1 MKGMKKKFT
10 LVELLVVIGIIFILL
25 GMLLPAISMAK
36 KKSKGTLC
44 KSNMKQIMTGFTL
57 YSDEHSGYMVAGR
70 TRVSTAYDVGNG
82 MKWRPRW
89 YAQIGFS
96 AKFYAFNV
104 PDPLAA
110 GDNTQR
116 IDNKIFV
123 CPQED
128 PTTTLFRDNGRNAS
142 YGYNFQFLG
151 NARGKLSAPTTSY
164 INWPR
169 NINTVS
175 AFGTTAAI
183 ADCLGTAGGKASA
196 ARGAYDAILQGGTA
210 NGDSKIG
217 NHAWALDPPRLIVG
231 SSDFCNDSS
240 RNAASRSAPYAVHSS
255 KIANIAFAD
264 GHVEGITL
272 EEAGY
277 EVNGDGS
284 IGINGDNKMFS
295 GSGTDETP
303 PDIN

>member
-1 MKGMKKKFT
+1 MMKRKVFT
-10 LVELLVVIGIIFILL
+10 LVELLVVIGVIFILL
-25 GMLLPAISMAK
+25 GMLLPAISIAK
-36 KKSKGTLC
+36 KKSKGTSC
-44 KSNMKQIMTGFTL
+44 QSNMKQIMTGFTL
-57 YSDEHSGYMVAGR
+57 YSDDHSGYMVAGR
-70 TRVSTAYDVGNG
+70 TRWSTAYDVGNG

-96 AKFYAFNV
+96 AKFYAFNN

-116 IDNKIFV
+116 IDNKIFI

-128 PTTTLFRDNGRNAS
+128 PTTSLFRDNGRNPS

-151 NARGKLSAPTTSY
+151 NARNKPSSTY

-169 NINTVS
+169 NISTVS
-175 AFGTTAAI
+175 AFSTTVAV

-196 ARGAYDAILQGGTA
+196 ARQAYDAILQGGTA
-210 NGDSKIG
+210 DGTSKIG

-255 KIANIAFAD
+255 KLANIAFAD
-264 GHVEGITL
+264 GHVEAVSL
-272 EEAGY
+272 EGLGY

-295 GSGTDETP
+295 GSGTDENP